1 MKIAVLS
8 DIHGNLP
15 ALEVVMAHID
25 QSRPDQVV
33 VNGDVVNRGPQPAE
47 CWQCI
52 RERLTRDGW
61 LMTRGNHEE
70 YVAAWA
76 VPRPELTQAEQD
88 LFRSSRWAYH
98 QLHGD
103 VAAFGR
109 LPDRI
114 SLTAP
119 DNGEIRITHAS
130 MLGNSNGFLPWHTD
144 EQIRPKIAPPPDVFV
159 TGHTHRFFVRQID
172 DTLLVNAGSVGC
184 PLDGNSHTGYAELIW
199 HNDAWQANLIRLPYD
214 RDATYHHFTES
225 GFLDEAGPS
234 GLLMYLEWLDAL
246 PHMPGW
252 GRAYGD
258 KVQTGQI
265 TAHDSVAAYLDSIGR
280 TVEL

>member
-25 QSRPDQVV
+25 QQRPDLVV
-33 VNGDVVNRGPQPAE
+33 VNGDVVNRGPQPAA
-47 CWQCI
+47 CWQLI
-52 RERLTRDGW
+52 RERIRHEGW

-76 VPRPELTQAEQD
+76 NPRPEMKVAEQE
-88 LFRSSRWAYH
+88 LFRSSRWTYN
-98 QLHGD
+98 QLRGK
-103 VAAFGR
+103 VKAFGR
-109 LPDRI
+109 LPDQI
-114 SLTAP
+114 SLVAP

-130 MLGNSNGFLPWHTD
+130 MLGNSNGFMPWHTD
-144 EQIRPKIAPPPDVFV
+144 EQIRPKMAPPPAVFV
-159 TGHTHRFFVRQID
+159 TGHTHRFFKRQVD

-184 PLDGNSHTGYAELIW
+184 PLDGDNRTGYAEMIW
-199 HNDAWQANLIRLPYD
+199 RNSAWQANLIRLPYD
-214 RDATYHHFTES
+214 RDETYHQFVES

-246 PHMPGW
+246 PHMPSWWRSYSDDVHAGKIS
-252 GRAYGD
+252 AQD
-258 KVQTGQI
+258 
-265 TAHDSVAAYLDSIGR
+265 AVAAYLDSIGR
-280 TVEL
+280 SILE